1 MGRVK
6 RRAARLGGLL
16 EIAIMF
22 KQYAITLTRAW
33 CIGMCCSLCSLIPNL
48 ALAADYYLIAGNP
61 SQEDDIHYPTTLF
74 RSPKA
79 KGSPLEFVRTITTSR
94 QGAEFIRSYDDLG
107 LVVIGSR
114 GGPHLAQ
121 FDIIQYDDVLRMRQL
136 EIEEERGYF
145 PFGVYMLDHHQQGPV
160 LVVEE
165 PTYDNNKKISGSH
178 VRALDMDGTKREV
191 SRGDFLDIHN
201 SAVPASSGGYVLPD
215 FYRSFGESDG
225 VFTMGVDDGA
235 IPTPFPGPDLSA
247 YKNKDGVVQ
256 AFRNAHQ
263 RVMSSYEMT
272 DELYVMDSKSMK
284 WTKIVVEG
292 DRTTV
297 HGFGNMLGFV
307 IEYTAANEKTLP
319 GVKKRESNR
328 YFEDP
333 AQRLGVYFRTGK
345 VVLLNNETGKRT
357 EMNLGAA
364 DIDILWLQPDR
375 VLYRVESSIYER
387 ALSDK
392 GLGDEKL
399 LVKNDEIV
407 PAIHWAF
414 PASSVSDKK
423 RAHRK

>member
-1 MGRVK
+1 MLK
-6 RRAARLGGLL
+6 T
-16 EIAIMF
+16 F
-22 KQYAITLTRAW
+22 AITLTRAW
-33 CIGMCCSLCSLIPNL
+33 CIGMCCGLCSLIPNL

-79 KGSPLEFVRTITTSR
+79 KDSPLEFVRTITTSR

-114 GGPHLAQ
+114 GGPKRAQ

-136 EIEEERGYF
+136 EIEEEQDFF
-145 PFGVYMLDHHQQGPV
+145 PNSIFILDHHERGPV
-160 LVVEE
+160 IIFQD
-165 PTYDNNKKISGSH
+165 PNYNRNNKMSGSH
-178 VRALDMDGTKREV
+178 IRALDMNGNRLEV
-191 SRGDFLDIHN
+191 SRSEFLDIH
-201 SAVPASSGGYVLPD
+201 SSGVPASSGGYVKPD
-215 FYRSFGESDG
+215 FYSAFGELDG
-225 VFTMGVDDGA
+225 VFSMGFAGGA

-247 YKNKDGVVQ
+247 YKNKNGVVQ
-256 AFRNAHQ
+256 GFRNAHQ

-292 DRTTV
+292 NGTTV

-307 IEYTAANEKTLP
+307 VEYTAANEKTLP
-319 GVKKRESNR
+319 GVKKRASKR